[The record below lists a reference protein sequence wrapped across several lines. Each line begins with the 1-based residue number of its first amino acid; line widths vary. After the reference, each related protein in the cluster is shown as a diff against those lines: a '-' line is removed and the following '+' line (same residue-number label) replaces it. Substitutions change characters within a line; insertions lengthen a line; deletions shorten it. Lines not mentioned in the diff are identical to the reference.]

1 MLDRDSPLFREIFEE
16 TEILKKPT
24 TGFVAG
30 YHTLPYILLGR
41 STKTPE
47 NAVEIRG
54 KISVSPKFVI
64 SPEHLGATYGELFG
78 SDGIDESI
86 VGRVFAFPYLKKHQ
100 ANIASEELTI
110 KSIDKGLESVLAS
123 VLDELDRMEI
133 INTGVIIT
141 PNVRFYPVSL
151 EKFILKILDREFEM

>member
-1 MLDRDSPLFREIFEE
+1 MLDRDSPLFREVFDE

-24 TGFVAG
+24 AGFVTG
-30 YHTLPYILLGR
+30 YHMLPYILLGR
-41 STKTPE
+41 SIQKRDEVT
-47 NAVEIRG
+47 EIRG

-78 SDGIDESI
+78 CDGIDENI
-86 VGRVFAFPYLKKHQ
+86 VGRIFAFPYVKKHHV
-100 ANIASEELTI
+100 NIQSEELTI
-110 KSIDKGLESVLAS
+110 KNIETGIESALSA
-123 VLDELDRMEI
+123 VLDELERQEV

-151 EKFILKILDREFEM
+151 EKFILKILDKEF